1 MKNNTDMRDIDF
13 ALTAS
18 KTAIDELI
26 FHRRH
31 SAHQH
36 APMTFRAHLFGL
48 CGIDV
53 VRVYI
58 RVHRLSDIP
67 FR

>member
-26 FHRRH
+26 V
-31 SAHQH
+31 AGQ
-36 APMTFRAHLFGL
+36 
-48 CGIDV
+48 
-53 VRVYI
+53 
-58 RVHRLSDIP
+58 SD
-67 FR
+67 